1 MTTATQPTAPSTPTP
16 ARSLRIAVANDE
28 RDMRQFFGE
37 LLPHLGHKVVA
48 VAETGRQLL
57 ERCRTDPPDLVIT
70 DIKMP
75 DMDGLAAVAE
85 MNRDRPVPVILVSA
99 YHDAELLAQ
108 ATADYVMSYLVKPV
122 KPVDVQ
128 AAIVMAATRFEHFQ
142 KARQDAEALRKALEE
157 RKLIEQAKG
166 IVMRRLQV
174 DEADAYRLMR
184 ECSSHHNWKMVDV
197 TRKVLESEAIFRALE
212 DVEKR

>member
-1 MTTATQPTAPSTPTP
+1 MTTATQPTAPPTSTAT
-16 ARSLRIAVANDE
+16 RSLRIAVADDE

-37 LLPHLGHKVVA
+37 LLPHLGHNVVA
-48 VAETGRQLL
+48 VAETGRQLV
-57 ERCRTDPPDLVIT
+57 ERCRADPPDLVIT

-142 KARQDAEALRKALEE
+142 KARQDAEGLRKALEE